1 MTTARAIRNRNAHRW
16 VRATHRHYVR
26 TLTDGDLRADP
37 DHIVIYPDAYR
48 QHLEH
53 TIGYGA
59 LFTAHSETA

>member
-16 VRATHRHYVR
+16 VRATHQHYVR
-26 TLTDGDLRADP
+26 TP